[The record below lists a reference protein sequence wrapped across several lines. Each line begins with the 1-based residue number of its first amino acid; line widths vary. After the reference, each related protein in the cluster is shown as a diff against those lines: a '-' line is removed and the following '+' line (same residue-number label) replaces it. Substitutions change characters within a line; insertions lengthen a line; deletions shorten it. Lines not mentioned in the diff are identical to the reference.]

1 MQSTFLSGPES
12 AAHPMSMH
20 NFHSPIEQQN
30 LSIYSGSVDKPN
42 AGFSALD
49 NTQSTFKKRTTSLS
63 KPVDRDTMD
72 TFRSLVDACHVS
84 DWQKRIRAIDE
95 LHQWTVN
102 NAQKV
107 RSSSSAAFIQLV
119 DVYCQ
124 LIQDNNAKVQS
135 RAQQSL
141 DTVMGEVGPL
151 FNSNL
156 TLIV

>member
-1 MQSTFLSGPES
+1 
-12 AAHPMSMH
+12 MSMH